1 MHCWRLVTCNG
12 LGKANRWPAWLIV
25 PSRDVTVR
33 LSLALRD
40 CIYPKRE
47 RRTACLH
54 AVRQEAYGW
63 QKRPRAMRGGF
74 SELGDDCQA
83 YRRTRPRLGAP
94 PDSSRARSPA
104 LVNRQMAAL
113 GIACCERDVW
123 PGGTMRSLVIQHQ
136 PCPVMV
142 LLCIKWPTTLPS
154 FTPHCTKFSSRCL
167 RQIRKDRFHVA
178 DQTTAGSGSTSAGF
192 SGRSPCYAG
201 VVCLLVMFVLAH
213 VWVAVLASS
222 ASILSIDRATR
233 FVVCS

>member
-33 LSLALRD
+33 LSLALRG

-74 SELGDDCQA
+74 SELDDGCQA
-83 YRRTRPRLGAP
+83 YRRTRPRIGAP

-104 LVNRQMAAL
+104 LVNRQMVAL

-123 PGGTMRSLVIQHQ
+123 PGGTMR
-136 PCPVMV
+136 
-142 LLCIKWPTTLPS
+142 PS
-154 FTPHCTKFSSRCL
+154 SSSISHVRAGDGAIVYKVAYHSAFLYAHGTKFSSWCL
-167 RQIRKDRFHVA
+167 RQILKDRFHVA
-178 DQTTAGSGSTSAGF
+178 DQTTAGRALPAPASLD
-192 SGRSPCYAG
+192 GRHAMPASFA
-201 VVCLLVMFVLAH
+201 CLLCLFSHMFGSLC
-213 VWVAVLASS
+213 LP
-222 ASILSIDRATR
+222 
-233 FVVCS
+233 